1 MVTILLDACAGL
13 GTETGGGTRAEVFV
27 MYRSEADPEIEVDL
41 Y

>member
-13 GTETGGGTRAEVFV
+13 GTETGGGI
-27 MYRSEADPEIEVDL
+27 RSGAIHLADLEIEVYL